1 MDIGVCLP
9 VNNFSGILVDMD
21 SIAAQHA
28 FHLCRRH
35 RQAQRAADLLTDL
48 IQTADHAKFQT
59 AAGRCIGDTVVQTHQ
74 IHRPATDIRHDH
86 RRLIQQDAL
95 GQDCGIALREQ

>member
-21 SIAAQHA
+21 GIAAQHA

-59 AAGRCIGDTVVQTHQ
+59 AAGRRIGDAVVQAHQ
-74 IHRPATDIRHDH
+74 IHRPSADVCHDH
-86 RRLIQQDAL
+86 RRLVQQDAL
-95 GQDCGIALREQ
+95 GQNRGIALWEQ